1 MKIEVN
7 ALGLVCPEPIML
19 LHKAIRDS
27 DSGDLIE
34 LVASDKST
42 ERDVEKFC
50 KFLENLEITELD
62 NEYKLINTIVAKNA
76 DIAQKTW
83 ILTNVKIYSKDKKK

>member
-50 KFLENLEITELD
+50 EFLGHQLVAVSYTHLT
-62 NEYKLINTIVAKNA
+62 LPTILLV
-76 DIAQKTW
+76 
-83 ILTNVKIYSKDKKK
+83 

>member
-7 ALGLVCPEPIML
+7 ALGLICPEPIML

-50 KFLENLEITELD
+50 EFLGHQLVENKVTKDSL
-62 NEYKLINTIVAKNA
+62 YFAV
-76 DIAQKTW
+76 QK
-83 ILTNVKIYSKDKKK
+83 KDRNII

>member
-19 LHKAIRDS
+19 LYKAIRDS

-34 LVASDKST
+34 LVASDKSI
-42 ERDVEKFC
+42 ESDVE
-50 KFLENLEITELD
+50 
-62 NEYKLINTIVAKNA
+62 
-76 DIAQKTW
+76 
-83 ILTNVKIYSKDKKK
+83 

>member
-7 ALGLVCPEPIML
+7 AIGLVCPEPIML

-27 DSGDLIE
+27 GSGDLIE

-50 KFLENLEITELD
+50 EFLGH
-62 NEYKLINTIVAKNA
+62 KLIRKKLQRRVF
-76 DIAQKTW
+76 
-83 ILTNVKIYSKDKKK
+83 ILLFKRKIRI

>member
-7 ALGLVCPEPIML
+7 ALGLICPEPIML

-27 DSGDLIE
+27 DSGDFIVF
-34 LVASDKST
+34 VASDKST

-50 KFLENLEITELD
+50 EFLGH
-62 NEYKLINTIVAKNA
+62 KLVEKKVTKHSLYFVV
-76 DIAQKTW
+76 QK
-83 ILTNVKIYSKDKKK
+83 KDKNII

>member
-34 LVASDKST
+34 LAID
-42 ERDVEKFC
+42 EF
-50 KFLENLEITELD
+50 
-62 NEYKLINTIVAKNA
+62 
-76 DIAQKTW
+76 
-83 ILTNVKIYSKDKKK
+83 